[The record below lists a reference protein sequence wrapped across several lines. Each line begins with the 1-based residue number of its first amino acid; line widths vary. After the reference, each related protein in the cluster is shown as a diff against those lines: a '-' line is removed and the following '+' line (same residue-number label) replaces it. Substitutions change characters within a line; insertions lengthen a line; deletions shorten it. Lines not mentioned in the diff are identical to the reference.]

1 MDLFELSSACLGE
14 GNEISHRFSI
24 TNCEITQQT
33 FVCQE
38 KNFVEYNE
46 VIVLEV
52 STKSKNDSLYNSYYT
67 GGQCDFFVFLIKKL
81 VLSSDFVCVDDSSFG
96 DGMVDDEAVGPCKPN
111 FVGEQVAVCR
121 ATGIWELLRDGC
133 ILKPIGELLEQSQ
146 VTYLHHFR
154 LASTV
159 FLYDHFQH

>member
-1 MDLFELSSACLGE
+1 MCA
-14 GNEISHRFSI
+14 
-24 TNCEITQQT
+24 
-33 FVCQE
+33 
-38 KNFVEYNE
+38 
-46 VIVLEV
+46 
-52 STKSKNDSLYNSYYT
+52 
-67 GGQCDFFVFLIKKL
+67 
-81 VLSSDFVCVDDSSFG
+81 DDSIFG
-96 DGMVDDEAVGPCKPN
+96 EGMVDDETVGPCEPN

-133 ILKPIGELLEQSQ
+133 ILKPIDELLGQSQ